1 MSYFS
6 DMFVLGTFACIEF
19 SCFYTNL
26 REFED
31 LLHLLTFIFEEQ
43 RSEKFKLKHIFGQQQ
58 GTESASNLMFRMA
71 EGQSCV
77 HHGFQISTVASQ
89 S

>member
-6 DMFVLGTFACIEF
+6 DMFFLGTFACIEF

-43 RSEKFKLKHIFGQQQ
+43 RNEKLNLYAFLG
-58 GTESASNLMFRMA
+58 SNRA
-71 EGQSCV
+71 QNR
-77 HHGFQISTVASQ
+77 HRT
-89 S
+89 

>member
-31 LLHLLTFIFEEQ
+31 LLQHFTFIFEEQ
-43 RSEKFKLKHIFGQQQ
+43 RSEKLNLNTFLG
-58 GTESASNLMFRMA
+58 SNRA
-71 EGQSCV
+71 QNR
-77 HHGFQISTVASQ
+77 HRT
-89 S
+89 